1 MQCKEESA
9 EEGLFRKQMFICLS
23 DLQSEETYLNG
34 TETWVTENLLSEEE
48 KEKGRKAR
56 RRGF

>member
-1 MQCKEESA
+1 
-9 EEGLFRKQMFICLS
+9 MFICLS